1 MEKLEIRRRSN
12 EEIAC
17 WKVDCKGVA
26 PNTEIALD
34 SGIVALV
41 RVDEVTKTMSNGKAT
56 VFSLYNPGKKTKL
69 IGGKKAYENCEIT
82 AIDMATELSAE
93 WGLGGRMA
101 IPCRDDELGVECEAV
116 AFGEYY
122 YMVDDFYAFVNSLP
136 LDGNNELTRDEI
148 REILRNQTSGIV
160 KGYLSGKLMS
170 KDLKICQGEIFD
182 YAEDLKKQLN
192 KTLASKGLS
201 VKTFTIERLDY
212 TPEHKAARGAL
223 NNTKIG
229 VKINSVANTGRLD
242 DIKVTD
248 AEADIAV
255 KLMNAQANANR
266 AANQNH
272 VNNAISVACPRCGQ
286 LNTNTNYCEKCGE
299 KFLAGASNHKN
310 N

>member
-17 WKVDCKGVA
+17 WKVDSKGVA
-26 PNTEIALD
+26 PNTELALD
-34 SGIVALV
+34 NGIVALI
-41 RVDEVTKTMSNGKAT
+41 RVDEVTKTVFNGKQT

-69 IGGKKAYENCEIT
+69 IGGKKAYENCEII
-82 AIDMATELSAE
+82 AVDMASELSAE
-93 WGLGGRMA
+93 WGLCKGMA

-122 YMVDDFYAFVNSLP
+122 YKVDDFYAFVNSLP
-136 LDGNNELTRDEI
+136 LDINNELTRDEI
-148 REILRNQTSGIV
+148 REFLRNQTAGIV

-170 KDLKICQGEIFD
+170 KDLKVCQGEIFG

-192 KTLASKGLS
+192 KTFASKGLS
-201 VKTFTIERLDY
+201 VQTFTIERLDY
-212 TPEHKAARGAL
+212 SPEHKMARNAL

-229 VKINSVANTGRLD
+229 VGINRVANTGRLD

-266 AANQNH
+266 AANLNNH
-272 VNNAISVACPRCGQ
+272 SNGVSVACPRCGQ
-286 LNTNTNYCEKCGE
+286 LNTNVNYCEKCGE
-299 KFLAGASNHKN
+299 KFLAGTITHKN